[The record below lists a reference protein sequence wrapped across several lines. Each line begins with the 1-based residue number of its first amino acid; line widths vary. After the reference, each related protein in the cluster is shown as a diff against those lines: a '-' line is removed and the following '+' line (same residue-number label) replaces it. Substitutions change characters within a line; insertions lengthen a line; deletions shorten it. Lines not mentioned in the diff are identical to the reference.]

1 MRSLNSP
8 TTFATPH
15 LLRSSLR
22 PSYNICYKLKSY
34 SNSHAPGLSISSSTS
49 LIAPMS
55 MQQQQQQPALA
66 NLLGAMPAASM
77 ISLAFTAA
85 VATAALFV
93 AVAVARYNRK
103 YRGLRLPPGPPGWPI
118 VGNLFQV
125 AFSGKLF
132 IHYIRDLRREYGPI
146 LTLRMG
152 VRTLVVISSAEL
164 VHEAL
169 VEKGAEFASRPAENT
184 TRNIFSSNKFTV
196 NSAVYGAEWRSLRRN
211 MVSGMLSTSR
221 LREFR
226 PARLRAM
233 DRFVARMRAEAAA
246 SADGASVWV
255 LRNARFAVFCIL
267 LDMTFGL
274 LDLDEEHIVHI
285 DAVLKRV
292 LLAVGVRM
300 DDYLPFLR
308 PFFWRKQLR
317 ALAVRRE
324 QVDTLLPLI
333 NRRRAILRD
342 MQSSPPD
349 PNVAA
354 PFSYLDS
361 LLDLHIEG
369 REGADDE
376 LVTLCAELINGGT
389 DTTATAIEWAMAR
402 VVDNPSIQARLH
414 EEIMQQVGDARPI
427 DDKDI
432 ESMPYL
438 QAFVKELLRKHPPTY
453 FSLTHA
459 AVKPGSKLAGY
470 DVPTDANLDIFL
482 PTISEDPK
490 LWDRPTEFDPDRF
503 LTGGETADMTGSAG
517 IRMIPFG
524 AGRRICPG
532 LAMGTTHI
540 ALMVARMLQEFEW
553 RAHPSQPAVDFKD
566 KVEFTV
572 VMNQPLLATVKPR
585 KMSL

>member
-1 MRSLNSP
+1 
-8 TTFATPH
+8 
-15 LLRSSLR
+15 
-22 PSYNICYKLKSY
+22 
-34 SNSHAPGLSISSSTS
+34 
-49 LIAPMS
+49 MS
-55 MQQQQQQPALA
+55 MQQQQQQPTSA
-66 NLLGAMPAASM
+66 NLLGAMPASSM
-77 ISLAFTAA
+77 ISIAFTAA
-85 VATAALFV
+85 VGTAVLFV

-103 YRGLRLPPGPPGWPI
+103 YRGLRLPPGPPVWPI

-169 VEKGAEFASRPAENT
+169 VEKGPEFASRPAENT

-233 DRFVARMRAEAAA
+233 DRFVARMRADAAA

-308 PFFWRKQLR
+308 PFFWRKQRL

-324 QVDTLLPLI
+324 QIDTLLPLI
-333 NRRRAILRD
+333 DRRRAILRD
-342 MQSSPPD
+342 MQRSPPD

-361 LLDLHIEG
+361 LLD
-369 REGADDE
+369 RTSRAAKAQ
-376 LVTLCAELINGGT
+376 TMS
-389 DTTATAIEWAMAR
+389 WSRSAR
-402 VVDNPSIQARLH
+402 S
-414 EEIMQQVGDARPI
+414 
-427 DDKDI
+427 
-432 ESMPYL
+432 
-438 QAFVKELLRKHPPTY
+438 
-453 FSLTHA
+453 
-459 AVKPGSKLAGY
+459 
-470 DVPTDANLDIFL
+470 
-482 PTISEDPK
+482 
-490 LWDRPTEFDPDRF
+490 
-503 LTGGETADMTGSAG
+503 
-517 IRMIPFG
+517 
-524 AGRRICPG
+524 
-532 LAMGTTHI
+532 
-540 ALMVARMLQEFEW
+540 
-553 RAHPSQPAVDFKD
+553 
-566 KVEFTV
+566 
-572 VMNQPLLATVKPR
+572 
-585 KMSL
+585 